1 MEWQQSLAGVFAQ
14 KFACVVDGHI
24 VPTSAC
30 LKPVGLPQCVAFY
43 AMLRQAVFAFG
54 PQVHALCWAGGVQV
68 VPADTAVLKSFLD
81 PWRAATLGA
90 LYFLRVRVCSPSSL
104 KADCNLT
111 LTPTLR
117 SSVLFLRTTPELVAA
132 LIDTLLAL
140 EVPFPFAFELGG
152 RLAALPAEV
161 I

>member
-43 AMLRQAVFAFG
+43 AMLGQAVFAFG
-54 PQVHALCWAGGVQV
+54 PQVHALCWAGGV
-68 VPADTAVLKSFLD
+68 PVL
-81 PWRAATLGA
+81 
-90 LYFLRVRVCSPSSL
+90 
-104 KADCNLT
+104 
-111 LTPTLR
+111 LR
-117 SSVLFLRTTPELVAA
+117 SVLYTSFGCASVLFLRTTPELVAA

>member
-30 LKPVGLPQCVAFY
+30 LEPVGLPQCVAFY
-43 AMLRQAVFAFG
+43 AMLGQAVFAFG

-68 VPADTAVLKSFLD
+68 VPADTAVL
-81 PWRAATLGA
+81 
-90 LYFLRVRVCSPSSL
+90 
-104 KADCNLT
+104 N
-111 LTPTLR
+111 
-117 SSVLFLRTTPELVAA
+117 SVLFLRTTPELVAA